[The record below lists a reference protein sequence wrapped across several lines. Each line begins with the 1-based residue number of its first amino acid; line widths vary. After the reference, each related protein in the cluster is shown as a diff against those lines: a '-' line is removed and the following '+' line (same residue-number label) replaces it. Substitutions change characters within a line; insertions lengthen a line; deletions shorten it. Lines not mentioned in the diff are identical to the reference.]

1 MNAKLTIYVHS
12 CLCSVCGFMSAAE
25 GLIDEF
31 VFGLIWS
38 LCLDVVL
45 WMVLQLEEWEQEPS
59 SCQLAILEALKEVLG
74 SLLRE
79 LSRATKLDM

>member
-1 MNAKLTIYVHS
+1 MAL
-12 CLCSVCGFMSAAE
+12 L
-25 GLIDEF
+25 
-31 VFGLIWS
+31 
-38 LCLDVVL
+38 L
-45 WMVLQLEEWEQEPS
+45 WHIMKCNNNNNIADFEPLALLLLLFLLQLEEWEQEPS